1 MAALV
6 VVIELCGWVGGWV
19 ERKRESA
26 CENETKEMNSYET
39 LKQTQITWF
48 MQHSYCTLIFHFD
61 RLAQTQ
67 TYTHHTAVNTSLIN
81 DHTGIRIWQSIHIST
96 KICVWNISSTFA
108 LVLLSSEACQAHAEV
123 LDCALYFFMYRYDKS
138 CHVVSQN
145 LALFREFPCISKI
158 DRSSNR

>member
-1 MAALV
+1 MAAPV
-6 VVIELCGWVGGWV
+6 VVIELCGWVEKKRERACEK
-19 ERKRESA
+19 ERK
-26 CENETKEMNSYET
+26 KEMDSYET
-39 LKQTQITWF
+39 LERTQITWF
-48 MQHSYCTLIFHFD
+48 IQHPYCTLIFHYD
-61 RLAQTQ
+61 RLAQIQ

-81 DHTGIRIWQSIHIST
+81 DHTGIRIWQSIHVST